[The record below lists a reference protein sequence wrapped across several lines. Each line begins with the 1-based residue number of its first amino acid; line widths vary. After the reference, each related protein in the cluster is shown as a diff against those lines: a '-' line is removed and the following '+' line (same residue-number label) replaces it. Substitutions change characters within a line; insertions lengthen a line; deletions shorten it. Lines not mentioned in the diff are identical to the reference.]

1 MPIRNYDLKK
11 IIILHPNP
19 SKYGLME
26 LVSTL
31 NINSFIVFQKLIVIV
46 IIIDIIIDLIGIWN
60 NLFITNNVHLG
71 IDFYLA
77 MGLTSNGGLEAQK
90 ILYHNIEDVNIIEI
104 VLKKLIEP
112 NFINEKENTF
122 IDNLIDK
129 WVVLNNQENITLLNQ
144 LYTNILQKKPI
155 NIELKS
161 FPFRMTNI
169 FHSLSITIAPIIK
182 YSNIDTS
189 NSNILFTTG
198 ELTPCSNIDD
208 IVNTQNDGE

>member
-11 IIILHPNP
+11 MIILHPNP

-46 IIIDIIIDLIGIWN
+46 IIIDIIIDLISIWN

-77 MGLTSNGGLEAQK
+77 MGLTSNGSLEAQK

-104 VLKKLIEP
+104 VLKK
-112 NFINEKENTF
+112 N
-122 IDNLIDK
+122 
-129 WVVLNNQENITLLNQ
+129 
-144 LYTNILQKKPI
+144 
-155 NIELKS
+155 
-161 FPFRMTNI
+161 
-169 FHSLSITIAPIIK
+169 
-182 YSNIDTS
+182 
-189 NSNILFTTG
+189 
-198 ELTPCSNIDD
+198 
-208 IVNTQNDGE
+208 